1 MRDLPR
7 CAALAAWGSAVLAG
21 LASIDDAVSAVQGAD
36 LPHTVDLSN
45 LPLEAPVDGLVGL
58 FAALRRAEVRRLR
71 MVLPVEGDLAGLPG
85 PPHFN
90 QAALDVGECVVSD
103 DGLPCGFVPVIV
115 RHGRDVPDDELE
127 PVDEALD
134 SAVSVLWVGL
144 PTQPGA
150 PGGGLADLSESR
162 RALLTTL
169 QEASST
175 LEQLQVAAWTRDPV
189 ADLDQV
195 RQRSVSAD
203 MPPGTPS
210 RAASVL
216 DLAWRVRTVVEL
228 AAQNDGGAITTFE
241 SERRRLALR
250 RLDVVSRHAVV
261 AAVNAALEPVR

>member
-21 LASIDDAVSAVQGAD
+21 AASIDDAVSAVQGSD
-36 LPHTVDLSN
+36 LPHSVDLSN
-45 LPLEAPVDGLVGL
+45 LPFEAPVDGLVGL
-58 FAALRRAEVRRLR
+58 FAALRRAGVKRLR

-90 QAALDVGECVVSD
+90 AAALDVGECTVTD

-115 RHGRDVPDDELE
+115 RHGRELPDDE
-127 PVDEALD
+127 VDEAMD
-134 SAVSVLWVGL
+134 AATSVMWVGL
-144 PTQPGA
+144 PTDRCA

-175 LEQLQVAAWTRDPV
+175 LEQLQVASWTRDPV
-189 ADLDQV
+189 VELDHV

-216 DLAWRVRTVVEL
+216 DLAWRIRTVVEL
-228 AAQNDGGAITTFE
+228 AGQDDGGAITTYE
-241 SERRRLALR
+241 SEQRRHALR

-261 AAVNAALEPVR
+261 AAVNAALEPAR

>member
-7 CAALAAWGSAVLAG
+7 CAALAAWGTAVLTG
-21 LASIDDAVSAVQGAD
+21 TASIDDAVTAIQGTD

-45 LPLEAPVDGLVGL
+45 LPVEAPLEGLVGV
-58 FAALRRAEVRRLR
+58 FAALRRAEVTRLR

-90 QAALDVGECVVSD
+90 AAALDVGECVVAD
-103 DGLPCGFVPVIV
+103 DGLACGFVPVIV
-115 RHGRDVPDDELE
+115 RHGREVDDAET
-127 PVDEALD
+127 VDEAMD
-134 SAVSVLWVGL
+134 AAVSVMWVGL
-144 PTQPGA
+144 PTHRAA
-150 PGGGLADLSESR
+150 PGGGLSDLSESR

-175 LEQLQVAAWTRDPV
+175 LEHLQVAAWTQDPV
-189 ADLDQV
+189 VQLDDV

-216 DLAWRVRTVVEL
+216 DLAWRVRTVVEI
-228 AAQNDGGAITTFE
+228 AAQDDGGAINTWE
-241 SERRRLALR
+241 SEQRRHALR

-261 AAVNAALEPVR
+261 AAVNAALEPAR

>member
-21 LASIDDAVSAVQGAD
+21 TASIDDAVSAIQGTD

-58 FAALRRAEVRRLR
+58 FAALRRAEVHRLR

-90 QAALDVGECVVSD
+90 AAALDVGECVVAD
-103 DGLPCGFVPVIV
+103 DGQPCGFVPVIV
-115 RHGRDVPDDELE
+115 RHGREVPAGED
-127 PVDEALD
+127 PIDEALD
-134 SAVSVLWVGL
+134 ATVSVLWVGL
-144 PTQPGA
+144 PTQQCA
-150 PGGGLADLSESR
+150 PGGGLADLGESR

-175 LEQLQVAAWTRDPV
+175 LEQLQVASWTRDPV
-189 ADLDQV
+189 ADLDHV

-241 SERRRLALR
+241 SEQRRHALR

>member
-21 LASIDDAVSAVQGAD
+21 TASIDDAVSAVQGTD

-45 LPLEAPVDGLVGL
+45 LPFEAPVDGLVGL
-58 FAALRRAEVRRLR
+58 FAALRRAGVQRLR

-90 QAALDVGECVVSD
+90 AAALDVGECVVSD
-103 DGLPCGFVPVIV
+103 DGLPCGLVPVIV
-115 RHGRDVPDDELE
+115 RHGPAGEEPADDEL
-127 PVDEALD
+127 D
-134 SAVSVLWVGL
+134 STVSVLWVGL
-144 PTQPGA
+144 PTHRCA

-175 LEQLQVAAWTRDPV
+175 LEHLQVTAWTADPV
-189 ADLDQV
+189 ADLDHV

-216 DLAWRVRTVVEL
+216 DLAWRVRAVVEI

-241 SERRRLALR
+241 SEQRRHALR
-250 RLDVVSRHAVV
+250 RLDVASRHAVV

>member
-21 LASIDDAVSAVQGAD
+21 TASIDDAVTAIQGSD

-45 LPLEAPVDGLVGL
+45 VALEAPVDGLVGL

-90 QAALDVGECVVSD
+90 QAALDVGECVVTD

-115 RHGRDVPDDELE
+115 RHGPCAGEPADD
-127 PVDEALD
+127 ALD
-134 SAVSVLWVGL
+134 NTVSVMWVGL
-144 PTQPGA
+144 PTDRCA

-169 QEASST
+169 NEASST
-175 LEQLQVAAWTRDPV
+175 LEHLRVAGWTRDPI
-189 ADLDQV
+189 ADLDHV

-216 DLAWRVRTVVEL
+216 DLAWRIRTVVEL
-228 AAQNDGGAITTFE
+228 AGQDDGGAITTYE
-241 SERRRLALR
+241 SEQRRHALR

-261 AAVNAALEPVR
+261 AAVNAALEPAR